1 MGDVLSID
9 HVSLRGQTI
18 LYRVDVN
25 SPLDPSTGKL
35 LDDGR
40 LRAILPT
47 LREMD
52 RSKVVIL
59 AHQSRPGKSDYT
71 STEEHCRKLQEL
83 LGKKI
88 SFVPDICG
96 KVAIDAIGAMTDG
109 ELIFLDNV
117 RGDEEE
123 YGGVGYNSNEE
134 TEDTKIAAKLS
145 AAADIYVSD
154 AFAAAHRRSPTLTG
168 FTNKIPCIAGRLM
181 QREIEGLRIAI
192 RDPPRPYLIILGGA
206 KCDDS
211 LRVAINLISR
221 GKLEHI
227 AFVGVVG
234 NLMLWASGIDIG
246 ERNSDFIRDSLGEQF
261 DETWNRAESLIS
273 EHSDF
278 IVLPRDVAVEKDGA
292 RVPLSLEDLPTN
304 YPIYDLGIQT
314 LMDLKP
320 LVQSAGCILWNGPA
334 SYFEMPEFAFGTIEI
349 LNMCVE
355 SPGVAII
362 GGGHT
367 SALVNQRGVA
377 NEVYH
382 NSTGGGATISFLSG
396 EAMPVIASLKN
407 SRKKFENSLG
417 ELGLSP

>member
-1 MGDVLSID
+1 
-9 HVSLRGQTI
+9 
-18 LYRVDVN
+18 VDVN

>member
-1 MGDVLSID
+1 VGDVLSID